1 MFGRSKAVE
10 SIGAGVV
17 RRLLGAT
24 LAAVAFVIVM
34 ISGGEAHACHPGM
47 NSGTSISVVHK
58 VEGAAAVTLKSAS
71 RPIESRSSRSVT
83 IGSCCGGTPHSN
95 PGCQSGCCAACSAA
109 VDLTNS
115 GLDLSEEMSGHVFAK
130 FGDVVSTKPPP
141 DFRPPR
147 SPA

>member
-1 MFGRSKAVE
+1 MFGRSKAAD
-10 SIGAGVV
+10 SIGAGVA

-47 NSGTSISVVHK
+47 NSGTSFSVVHK

-83 IGSCCGGTPHSN
+83 VGSCCGGASHSN
-95 PGCQSGCCAACSAA
+95 PGCQTGCCAVCSTAI
-109 VDLTNS
+109 DLTNS
-115 GLDLSEEMSGHVFAK
+115 GLDLSEEINDHVFAK
-130 FGDVVSTKPPP
+130 SGDVVSTEPPP

-147 SPA
+147 FFS